1 MRRIA
6 LLFLSGFLL
15 AAVSGET
22 EVVVPSSAGVAD
34 DSGSDGADPGGASN
48 PASPGGS
55 DEWPPPPPDA
65 SSGEAQGAGSSGSS
79 ASVSGNDGTE
89 GAGSEAVSDSGG
101 SSGSGIGGKQDGDGN
116 SYADDAAEGESGAE
130 HDPEAVVDPDELPFT
145 WSGYG
150 SYGEDDWS
158 YDMEW
163 SYEYCSLPHPFSRGR
178 SLPALHS
185 PSPIP
190 THPTHL

>member
-6 LLFLSGFLL
+6 LLFLAGFLL

-22 EVVVPSSAGVAD
+22 EV
-34 DSGSDGADPGGASN
+34 
-48 PASPGGS
+48 
-55 DEWPPPPPDA
+55 
-65 SSGEAQGAGSSGSS
+65 
-79 ASVSGNDGTE
+79 
-89 GAGSEAVSDSGG
+89 
-101 SSGSGIGGKQDGDGN
+101 
-116 SYADDAAEGESGAE
+116 DAAEGESGAE

-185 PSPIP
+185 PSTIP
-190 THPTHL
+190 AHPTHL